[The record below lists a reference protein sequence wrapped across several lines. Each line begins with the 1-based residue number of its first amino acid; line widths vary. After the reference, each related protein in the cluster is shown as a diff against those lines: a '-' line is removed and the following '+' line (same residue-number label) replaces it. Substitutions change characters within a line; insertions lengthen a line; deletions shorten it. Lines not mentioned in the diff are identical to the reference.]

1 MNSFFASSFIY
12 MFYIYVVVELVLG
25 DTPCTGKTVPVPL
38 SAVGSFCFYLKN
50 NLSWETLFFSCVGP
64 PQGPGNLQQRCSWLV
79 GNNDSIYH
87 WLGLAYQEKTYDKS
101 IPIEHMLLLLL
112 DMQPYWHQ
120 LWETG
125 WERWGCHWN
134 DNSGNATISNIFMK
148 SCIFPEGDWRKLLSD
163 QGSVKRMLDH
173 QTPPDK
179 PSQTFL
185 QVAFCLLLP
194 ETKT

>member
-1 MNSFFASSFIY
+1 MNSLFASSFIY
-12 MFYIYVVVELVLG
+12 VFYIYVVVELVLG

-50 NLSWETLFFSCVGP
+50 NLLWETLFSSCVGP
-64 PQGPGNLQQRCSWLV
+64 PQGPGNLRQRCSWLV
-79 GNNDSIYH
+79 GDNDSIHH

-120 LWETG
+120 LWEIRRA
-125 WERWGCHWN
+125 ERDELAIEMTTAGMQL
-134 DNSGNATISNIFMK
+134 SNIFMK
-148 SCIFPEGDWRKLLSD
+148 SCIFPEGNWKKFLSD
-163 QGSVKRMLDH
+163 QGSVTRMLDH

-179 PSQTFL
+179 PS
-185 QVAFCLLLP
+185 
-194 ETKT
+194 